1 MQDVKDASSPLVPWG
16 ERGEKKRRKLSFK
29 TLHERKL
36 FKNSCQEL
44 QHMPY
49 QKHDT
54 ISKVFFSKGSAV
66 GVSIALDSYRSNPC
80 RLHIKTSQK
89 KRTFQV
95 ACCRCLHALICAKA
109 RDTEQFSHLS
119 CLHSRAA
126 TFTSDL
132 SSQHQTQWLM
142 HSGAEKL
149 KYHRSVVE
157 GWVKDDP
164 VTLVACSKGL
174 SHGNYKR
181 TLEIYRVTRETSSG
195 VNRPI
200 AMEWN
205 RTILGKKY

>member
-1 MQDVKDASSPLVPWG
+1 MKENSLKTVARNSSTCPTKSMIQSSKCFSPKALQLEYQLLWTATDLIHVD
-16 ERGEKKRRKLSFK
+16 F
-29 TLHERKL
+29 T
-36 FKNSCQEL
+36 KNLAE
-44 QHMPY
+44 
-49 QKHDT
+49 
-54 ISKVFFSKGSAV
+54 
-66 GVSIALDSYRSNPC
+66 
-80 RLHIKTSQK
+80 K

-149 KYHRSVVE
+149 KYQQSVVE